1 MGLLPKTEAIT
12 KINSLLKAIETKVTA
27 IQNETEASHPSV
39 DKIQADAHVIRILMA
54 DIFDLSNSA
63 SESVSATS
71 FVFFGENMKLRE
83 IAMIQAEFVNMCND
97 LYMESLKESL
107 KCY

>member
-1 MGLLPKTEAIT
+1 MRLLPKTEAIT

-27 IQNETEASHPSV
+27 IQNETEALRPSV

-54 DIFDLSNSA
+54 DIFDLANSA

>member
-1 MGLLPKTEAIT
+1 MGLLTNTEAIT

-27 IQNETEASHPSV
+27 IQYETEASYPSV
-39 DKIQADAHVIRILMA
+39 DKIQADAHIIRILMS
-54 DIFDLSNSA
+54 DIFDVANSA

-71 FVFFGENMKLRE
+71 FVFFGENIKLKE
-83 IAMIQAEFVNMCND
+83 IAMILAEFVTMCND

>member
-39 DKIQADAHVIRILMA
+39 DKIQADAHVIRTLMA
-54 DIFDLSNSA
+54 DIFDLANSA

-83 IAMIQAEFVNMCND
+83 IAMIQAEFVNMCNG